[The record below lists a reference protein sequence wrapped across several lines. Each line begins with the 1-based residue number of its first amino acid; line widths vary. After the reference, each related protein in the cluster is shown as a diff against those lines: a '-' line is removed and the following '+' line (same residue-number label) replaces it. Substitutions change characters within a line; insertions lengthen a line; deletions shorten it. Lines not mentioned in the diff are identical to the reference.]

1 MWGGSATDAAA
12 LQFSGATEGI
22 DMSQLVLVVDDEPAV
37 NDLICD
43 ALRLAGFRTDSAAD
57 GFLALQYLR
66 GTTPDLVILDIN
78 MPRVDG
84 FETLERMRQGG
95 DQTPVII
102 LTARQERDDA
112 RTGFE
117 RGADD
122 FVHKPFSIEELVWR
136 VRAVLRRASPQAVD
150 SSHTVGSVRLD
161 PARHEVTV
169 GGAPVELSST
179 EFRLLEVL
187 MENQG
192 RVLSKE
198 QLLNRVWGGGAEP
211 SVVETYVSYL
221 RRKLGDAISIRTVR
235 GVGYQL
241 QDPA

>member
-1 MWGGSATDAAA
+1 
-12 LQFSGATEGI
+12 
-22 DMSQLVLVVDDEPAV
+22 MSQLVLVVDDEPAV

-43 ALRLAGFRTDSAAD
+43 ALRLAGFRTESAAD
-57 GFLALQYLR
+57 GFLALQFLR
-66 GTTPDLVILDIN
+66 TTTPDLVILDIN
-78 MPRVDG
+78 MPRIDG
-84 FETLERMRQGG
+84 FETLERMRAAG
-95 DQTPVII
+95 DATPVII

-136 VRAVLRRASPQAVD
+136 VRAVLRRSAPDASDATQAV
-150 SSHTVGSVRLD
+150 GSIRLD
-161 PARHEVTV
+161 PARHVVTV
-169 GGAPVELSST
+169 DDSPVELSST

-187 MENQG
+187 MENRG

-198 QLLNRVWGGGAEP
+198 QLLSRVWGGGAER
-211 SVVETYVSYL
+211 SIVETYVSYL
-221 RRKLGDAISIRTVR
+221 RRKLGDALSIRTVR

-241 QDPA
+241 QEPA

>member
-1 MWGGSATDAAA
+1 
-12 LQFSGATEGI
+12 
-22 DMSQLVLVVDDEPAV
+22 MSQLVLVVDDEPAV

-43 ALRLAGFRTDSAAD
+43 ALRLAGFRTHSAGD
-57 GFLALQYLR
+57 GFLALQFLR
-66 GTTPDLVILDIN
+66 TTTPDLVILDIN
-78 MPRVDG
+78 MPRIDG
-84 FETLERMRQGG
+84 FETLERMRAAG

-117 RGADD
+117 HGADD

-136 VRAVLRRASPQAVD
+136 VRAVLRRTSTPSEEAVLA
-150 SSHTVGSVRLD
+150 VGAIRLN

-169 GGAPVELSST
+169 EGSAVDLSST
-179 EFRLLEVL
+179 EFRLLEVF
-187 MENQG
+187 MESTG

-198 QLLNRVWGGGAEP
+198 QLLSRVWGGGAEP

-221 RRKLGDAISIRTVR
+221 RRKLGDALSIRTVR

-241 QDPA
+241 QDPT

>member
-1 MWGGSATDAAA
+1 MG
-12 LQFSGATEGI
+12 
-22 DMSQLVLVVDDEPAV
+22 QLVLVVDDEPAV

-43 ALRLAGFRTDSAAD
+43 ALRLAGFRTESAAD
-57 GFLALQYLR
+57 GVLALQFLR
-66 GTTPDLVILDIN
+66 STTADLVILDIN
-78 MPRVDG
+78 MPRIDG
-84 FETLERMRQGG
+84 FETLERMRAAG
-95 DQTPVII
+95 DSTPVII

-112 RTGFE
+112 RSGFE

-136 VRAVLRRASPQAVD
+136 VRAVLRRSAPGEQDAA
-150 SSHTVGSVRLD
+150 HAVGSIRLD

-169 GGAPVELSST
+169 AGSPVDLSST

-187 MENQG
+187 MENRG

-198 QLLNRVWGGGAEP
+198 QLLTRVWGGGAEP

-221 RRKLGDAISIRTVR
+221 RRKLGDALSIRTVR

-241 QDPA
+241 QEPA

>member
-1 MWGGSATDAAA
+1 MD
-12 LQFSGATEGI
+12 
-22 DMSQLVLVVDDEPAV
+22 QLVLVVDDEPAV

-43 ALRLAGFRTDSAAD
+43 ALRLAGFRTHSAAD
-57 GFLALQYLR
+57 GFLALQFLR
-66 GTTPDLVILDIN
+66 STTPDLVILDIT
-78 MPRVDG
+78 MPRIDG
-84 FETLERMRQGG
+84 FETLERMRAGG
-95 DQTPVII
+95 DQTPVIV

-136 VRAVLRRASPQAVD
+136 VRAVLRRSAPGEQD
-150 SSHTVGSVRLD
+150 SALSVGAIRLD
-161 PARHEVTV
+161 PTKHEVSV
-169 GGAPVELSST
+169 EGQHVELSST

-187 MENQG
+187 MENRG

-198 QLLNRVWGGGAEP
+198 QLLSRVWGGGAEL
-211 SVVETYVSYL
+211 SVVETYISYL
-221 RRKLGDAISIRTVR
+221 RRKLGDALSIRTVR